1 MAVPSLQGVSWNRIM
16 SDIGGWL
23 RAIPFTETW
32 IGTTR
37 RTLNGEN
44 LPVMS
49 SAEVRIAMRTGCG
62 AFRYEI

>member
-1 MAVPSLQGVSWNRIM
+1 M

-37 RTLNGEN
+37 RTLDGAN